1 MFLAPLP
8 GRDEEDVEILAL
20 FGENITPAAAVA
32 IGLRA
37 EYVFLDHFLEPFRED
52 IESDSEALLEVAEAL
67 LAVNGFAHEQQ
78 GPPVAHDPKRA
89 RAANSEERREGEGG
103 VRTGRPGWETY

>member
-1 MFLAPLP
+1 MPRFAGLETMFLAPLP
-8 GRDEEDVEILAL
+8 ERDEEDVEILAL

-52 IESDSEALLEVAEAL
+52 IASDSEALLEVAEAL
-67 LAVNGFAHEQQ
+67 
-78 GPPVAHDPKRA
+78 R
-89 RAANSEERREGEGG
+89 SEEPTSELPSLMRISYA
-103 VRTGRPGWETY
+103 VFCVKNNN

>member
-1 MFLAPLP
+1 MDRRPPRSTRTDTLFPYTTLFRSPLP
-8 GRDEEDVEILAL
+8 ERDEEDVEILAL

-52 IESDSEALLEVAEAL
+52 IASDSEALLEVAEAL
-67 LAVNGFAHEQQ
+67 L
-78 GPPVAHDPKRA
+78 DRKSTRL
-89 RAANSEERREGEGG
+89 NSSH
-103 VRTGRPGWETY
+103 

>member
-1 MFLAPLP
+1 MPRFAGLETMFLAPLP
-8 GRDEEDVEILAL
+8 ERDEEDVEILAL

-52 IESDSEALLEVAEAL
+52 IASDSESLLEVAEPL
-67 LAVNGFAHEQQ
+67 LALKGFEY
-78 GPPVAHDPKRA
+78 GPPGPHITPDPDPARDAAGRA
-89 RAANSEERREGEGG
+89 
-103 VRTGRPGWETY
+103 PHH